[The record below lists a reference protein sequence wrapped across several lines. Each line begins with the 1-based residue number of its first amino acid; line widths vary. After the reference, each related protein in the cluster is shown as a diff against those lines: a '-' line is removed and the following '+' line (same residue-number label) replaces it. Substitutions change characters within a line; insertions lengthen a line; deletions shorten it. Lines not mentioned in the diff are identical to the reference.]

1 MTSLWLC
8 SLSLSLLSPVSF
20 CLSFFVLC
28 LLPAQT
34 TENDNIPLRLNML
47 NPWSWAHASS
57 HQEPCLRPCRPCR
70 PHSQTLARPENTR
83 NGGHGVPRCWRRNGF
98 RLVSNKS
105 ARFTAFCPVACAHL
119 FLHTHS
125 TVSWILKF
133 PCWLKV
139 SHARLTVCLIVLV
152 LRRGI
157 YILILSAGNHVEP
170 VEILMLGALLK
181 WFSAPPLWPAL

>member
-1 MTSLWLC
+1 MLRTTWIQPHYSHC
-8 SLSLSLLSPVSF
+8 DITVTMFTLSLSLLSPVSF

-83 NGGHGVPRCWRRNGF
+83 NGGHGVPRCWRSNG
-98 RLVSNKS
+98 LIVADGS

-119 FLHTHS
+119 FTYALNS
-125 TVSWILKF
+125 KLDLEI
-133 PCWLKV
+133 PM
-139 SHARLTVCLIVLV
+139 LTQGQSCKAYCMSDSACFEE
-152 LRRGI
+152 GYI
-157 YILILSAGNHVEP
+157 YLNSQCR
-170 VEILMLGALLK
+170 
-181 WFSAPPLWPAL
+181 